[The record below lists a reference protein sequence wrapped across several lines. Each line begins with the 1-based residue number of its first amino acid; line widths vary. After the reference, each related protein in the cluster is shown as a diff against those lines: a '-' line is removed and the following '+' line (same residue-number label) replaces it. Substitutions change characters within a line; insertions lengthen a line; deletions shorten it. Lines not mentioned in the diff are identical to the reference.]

1 MGKRLVAALPAPD
14 DATAALL
21 TLLAERAPALR
32 SAGITLLKFAD
43 VELHMEHAEPA
54 AVTEVRSYRVDKSDD
69 DDPLNDP
76 ATFGRT
82 DRAPGFA
89 RPTRDDDEAR

>member
-1 MGKRLVAALPAPD
+1 MVKRPAPD
-14 DATAALL
+14 SSGPLTPAALL
-21 TLLAERAPALR
+21 TLLAERAPGLR
-32 SAGITLLKFAD
+32 EAGITLLKFGD

-54 AVTEVRSYRVDKSDD
+54 APPEAKGYRADKPED

-82 DRAPGFA
+82 DRAPGFT